1 MKVIAF
7 NGSPRK
13 EGNTARA
20 IATVSTELTAKGIDV
35 ELVHVGNK
43 SISGCVACGQC
54 AANRDNRCSRPG
66 DDVNRWIEMIIEADG
81 LIIASPVYFAGING
95 TMKAFLDR
103 AAYVLSRG
111 GGLTRYKVGAALVA
125 VRRAGGS
132 AALDSLHHYLQF
144 LEMFIPA
151 SNYWNI
157 IHGRLPGEV
166 ERDLEGQQTLRV
178 LGRNMAWLMHAV
190 ARGKETMPCPET
202 EEKISTHFIR

>member
-1 MKVIAF
+1 MRVVAF

-20 IATVSTELTAKGIDV
+20 INTVADELRAREIDV
-35 ELVHVGNK
+35 ETVHVGNK
-43 SISGCVACGQC
+43 TIAGCVACGQC
-54 AANRDNRCSRPG
+54 ARNRDNRCAAHR
-66 DDVNRWIEMIIEADG
+66 DDVNRWIEMITAADG

-111 GGLTRYKVGAALVA
+111 GGVARYKVGTALVA

-132 AALDSLHHYLQF
+132 TALDSLHHYLQF
-144 LEMFIPA
+144 LEILTPA

-166 ERDLEGQQTLRV
+166 ERDDEGQQTLRV

-190 ARGKETMPCPET
+190 QRGKQSIPLPAT